1 MYYRNGYRKG
11 GKNMKEAKLLVT
23 IYDLN
28 RLRVLLDSARKTG
41 LGEREVLGKLEKD
54 LKKAKVCLPEFVPQN
69 RVTMNSLV
77 KLRFLPGHM
86 EAVYTVVFPQ
96 DADIEDKKLSIL
108 TPVGSSLIGRRVGD
122 VIECAVPDGL
132 RKLEVVDVLYQPEAA
147 GVYTL

>member
-1 MYYRNGYRKG
+1 
-11 GKNMKEAKLLVT
+11 MKEEKLLVT

-28 RLRVLLDSARKTG
+28 RLRVLIDSARKIG

-54 LKKAKVCLPEFVPQN
+54 LKKARVCLPEFVPQN

-77 KLRFLPGHM
+77 KLRFLPGDM
-86 EAVYTVVFPQ
+86 EVVYTIVFPQ

-108 TPVGSSLIGRRVGD
+108 TPVGSSLIGRRAGD
-122 VIECAVPDGL
+122 VIKCAVPDGL